1 METLYRNKVRAFTLP
16 LVALLFLGFIATP
29 ASANSKGKQLL
40 KDLIEKARKEGS
52 LDTAV
57 VTQVGPGVPKLK
69 KAFNKR
75 FGLNLKITAALGDQ
89 AGKFAK
95 MLITLRAGGRPQFH
109 SLTGGANDAIVTVEK
124 GYATPVKN
132 WKLLLAEI
140 NPLVAS
146 GQAKPNEVS
155 PDVVAGRAFIWG
167 TRTKV
172 MVYNTQLASEKTIP
186 RRVTD
191 LADPKFKGKFT
202 VAPWTDIFEQGL
214 LVYKDRD
221 KWLKTMDRIGKNA
234 IGVMRFQPA
243 LNRILLKEFAYTYMN
258 SAEYWGVKTRDPD
271 APVGLYWFSDYTP
284 LSPMMYLVPK
294 GTRHPAA
301 GTLWALWMTTPEAQ
315 AIVQKASPQ
324 ENLLFGR
331 SDIDNRSRAAIKK
344 SGSRLVSYLDSPEN
358 LKVLKWWATDEG
370 RKYRRRLKAAV
381 TQRR

>member
-1 METLYRNKVRAFTLP
+1 MKTSRKLTIIALFT
-16 LVALLFLGFIATP
+16 VALFSLFPNHG
-29 ASANSKGKQLL
+29 SANSEGKKLL

-52 LDTAV
+52 LDTAA
-57 VTQVGPGVPKLK
+57 VTQVGPGVPKLV

-75 FGLNLKITAALGDQ
+75 FGLNLEITTALGDQ

-95 MLITLRAGGRPQFH
+95 MLITLRAGGRPEFH
-109 SLTGGANDAIVTVEK
+109 TLTGGVNDAIVTVEK
-124 GYATPVKN
+124 GYATQIKN
-132 WKLLLAEI
+132 WKPLLAEI

-146 GQAKPNEVS
+146 GQAKPDEVS
-155 PDVVAGRAFIWG
+155 PPVVGGQAFIWG

-172 MVYNTQLASEKTIP
+172 MVYHTDLASEKTIP
-186 RRVTD
+186 RRIID

-214 LVYKDRD
+214 LVYKD
-221 KWLKTMDRIGKNA
+221 KEEWLKVMDRIGKNA
-234 IGVMRFQPA
+234 AAVMRFQPA
-243 LNRILLKEFAYTYMN
+243 LNRILLKEYAYTYMN
-258 SAEYWGVKTRDPD
+258 SAEYWGVKARDAD
-271 APVGLYWFSDYTP
+271 APIGMHWFSDYTP
-284 LSPMMYLVPK
+284 LSPMMFIIPR
-294 GTRHPAA
+294 GSRHPAA

-324 ENLLFGR
+324 ENLVFGG

-344 SGSRLVSYLDSPEN
+344 SGSRLVSYLNSPED

-370 RKYRRRLKAAV
+370 RKYRSRLKAGI